1 MKNNQRLAK
10 AGFGYLQESEHESAR
25 KTAPIEA
32 KRYIQSLLPHLAKHE
47 VEDLTHMI
55 RQYYITK
62 FRRRRT
68 PKYGTI
74 NKGFTEEQ
82 LQRFFR
88 AINDSKFRLLFNF
101 QAQLGLRI
109 GEVIRVNVKDI
120 DFETRELT
128 VRTEKTRLLDSL
140 RIPLPLFKELVE
152 FAQANSKQIEQ
163 SKGYIFFRDAAKS
176 RRIEP
181 YLEPNYVRNRFRHY
195 LELAGLDEVY
205 DTSDEQ
211 QGRRPRRLHR
221 LTTHSLRHY
230 AITRFAKQ
238 ANGNLILTSRFAR
251 HVDPSTTSI
260 YISTSKQ
267 EVYDIIDS
275 MALSELASL
284 KKRVGK

>member
-10 AGFGYLQESEHESAR
+10 AGFGYLQESEHESVR

-32 KRYIQSLLPHLAKHE
+32 KRYVQSLLPHLAKHE

-55 RQYYITK
+55 RQYYIIK
-62 FRRRRT
+62 FHRRRT

-88 AINDSKFRLLFNF
+88 AINDPKFRLLFNF
-101 QAQLGLRI
+101 QARLGLRI
-109 GEVIRVNVKDI
+109 GEVIRVNVKGI

-152 FAQANSKQIEQ
+152 FAQANSTLIEQ
-163 SKGYIFFRDAAKS
+163 AKGYIFFRDAAKS

-181 YLEPNYVRNRFRHY
+181 YLEPNYVRNRFRRY

-211 QGRRPRRLHR
+211 QGRKPRRLHR

-267 EVYDIIDS
+267 EVYDVIDS
-275 MALSELASL
+275 MALSEVASL

>member
-1 MKNNQRLAK
+1 MNNNKHKAR
-10 AGFGYLQESEHESAR
+10 AGFRFSNKSEPFSASETAPKEVKAYLQRA
-25 KTAPIEA
+25 
-32 KRYIQSLLPHLAKHE
+32 LPTLAKHE
-47 VEDLTHMI
+47 VEDLTHTI
-55 RQYYITK
+55 RQFYITK
-62 FRRRRT
+62 FHRRRT

-88 AINDSKFRLLFNF
+88 AIEDPKFRLLFSF
-101 QAQLGLRI
+101 QANLGLRI
-109 GEVIRVNVKDI
+109 GEVIKVNVKDI
-120 DFETRELT
+120 DFETREI
-128 VRTEKTRLLDSL
+128 VIRTEKTRLLDSL
-140 RIPLPLFKELVE
+140 KIPIPLFKELVE
-152 FAQANSKQIEQ
+152 FANANSDNIERN
-163 SKGYIFFRDAAKS
+163 KGYIFFRDQTKS
-176 RRIEP
+176 QRAEP

-211 QGRRPRRLHR
+211 QGRSPRRLHR

-230 AITRFAKQ
+230 AITRFAKN

-267 EVYDIIDS
+267 EVYDVIDS
-275 MALSELASL
+275 MAVSEVARL
-284 KKRVGK
+284 KQRVGK